1 MRSNRLLRAAATA
14 LLALAVAAPA
24 ASAASASTTVVVERA
39 AGINLDTLA
48 FGVSAACG
56 VPIELHTVGR
66 EVVISRYADDGRL
79 VAQTIQIV
87 YHGYLLNPANGRTVP
102 SKVAGPE
109 RIVFLDDGTIVD
121 TTTGSTHRNAPGSG
135 LVGGFIGRDRVV
147 LAPTGEVD
155 EDGLP
160 IYDFVE
166 ESTSGRWLG
175 NGGVC
180 EYLL

>member
-1 MRSNRLLRAAATA
+1 MRSNRLLRAASTA
-14 LLALAVAAPA
+14 LLALAIAVP
-24 ASAASASTTVVVERA
+24 AASASTVVVVARA

-56 VPIELHTVGR
+56 VPIQLHTVGR
-66 EVVISRYADDGRL
+66 EVVISRYADDGHL
-79 VAQTIQIV
+79 VAQTIQSV
-87 YHGYLLNPANGRTVP
+87 FHGYLLNPANGRTVP
-102 SKVAGPE
+102 SKVAGSE

-121 TTTGSTHRNAPGSG
+121 TATGSTHRNVPGDG
-135 LVGGFIGRDRVV
+135 LVSGFIGHDRVV

-160 IYDFVE
+160 IYDLVD